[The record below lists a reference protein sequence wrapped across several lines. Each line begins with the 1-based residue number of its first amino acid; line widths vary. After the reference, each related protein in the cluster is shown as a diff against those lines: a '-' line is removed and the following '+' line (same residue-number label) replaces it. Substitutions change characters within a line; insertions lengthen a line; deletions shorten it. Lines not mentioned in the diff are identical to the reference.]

1 MWWIQWKL
9 MIFEFCYYF
18 VNISLTKAC
27 IFIKFESC
35 WKDSNELPKLCLM
48 STAKRTEIVKSAHTI
63 NLSLG
68 IYAYCVCVLA
78 GMFMTAFVVYHSY
91 LMGLSFFI
99 KIPAFV
105 AEIFAKW
112 YWLSKSLIF
121 IIFSTF
127 HSNRPRKVFNDG

>member
-1 MWWIQWKL
+1 
-9 MIFEFCYYF
+9 
-18 VNISLTKAC
+18 
-27 IFIKFESC
+27 
-35 WKDSNELPKLCLM
+35 M

-112 YWLSKSLIF
+112 Y
-121 IIFSTF
+121 
-127 HSNRPRKVFNDG
+127 